1 MMVVNVT
8 RMNGIMPVEIDNF
21 LLGSEPSVDVC
32 LILLV
37 VFLTSVFVESHGDA
51 SVIILSHANLIVVK
65 AVTRCGRKR

>member
-37 VFLTSVFVESHGDA
+37 SCIFDISF
-51 SVIILSHANLIVVK
+51 
-65 AVTRCGRKR
+65 C